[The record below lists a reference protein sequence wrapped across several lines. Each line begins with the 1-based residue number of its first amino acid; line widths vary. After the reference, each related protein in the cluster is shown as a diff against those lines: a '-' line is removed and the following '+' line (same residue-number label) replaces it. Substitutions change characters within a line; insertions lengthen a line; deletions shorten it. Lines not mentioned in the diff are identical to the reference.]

1 MAETDLT
8 VKLSLI
14 DNLSNQLKEIN
25 NQISGQTSDMKSS
38 FGALSGAV
46 QKVGESMAAMG
57 AVIVAQMTLIT
68 KSFVDTGTQLTE
80 LSETLGMTTEQL
92 SQWGYVAEQNGTTL
106 DSLANHIVYLSR
118 SITDVSGGSGV
129 AQKALAD
136 LGLSLTQLQSMSPE
150 QQFRTVTEAIAAQ
163 SSSTERLALA
173 TSIFGRGAM
182 DLMPILAQGTAG
194 INAEMQQ
201 ANALGIVMGTQDA
214 ASAQSFSRSL
224 TDLKDSFKG
233 LADVIGPI
241 ITSILQPLI
250 EKITAIVENIRVW
263 TQAHPA
269 LTKVLTE
276 LAGALG
282 IVLVVIGGLL
292 AIVPF
297 IIAAWSALNLLFVAT
312 PLGWLVLAIGAVVAA
327 GVLLIANWD
336 QVKNGLMEFGDYIKI
351 FFADVVESVNDHFIK
366 PILNGIAALMDGI
379 ANVVGVFNG
388 AWAASIRTAAG
399 SVRDSTAS
407 WDKWAQ
413 SIKDTSLQSINNIDA
428 QTKDKKAIDDTAQ
441 SINNQANSLNSG
453 TNALNANTTAVNANI
468 AAQQKAITSL
478 TSMGGSG
485 SSGGSSGG
493 SGGTMADWNLRS
505 AQVLYNAWYT
515 SQKTTPTWQQQQDAW
530 TQAQRDAAANNAN
543 PNLPFAV
550 GQFNRAPA
558 GTVFNPNPLTNT
570 IGSAGSSIMGAV
582 TGGTSTAIST
592 ASGSGSNFVIPQTGN
607 TSAFGNYNSAMPLTT
622 TANITLNLDGKVL
635 SQSVNK
641 IVGTALSQRGNMP

>member
-1 MAETDLT
+1 MADTDLT

-68 KSFVDTGTQLTE
+68 KSYVDTGTQLTE
-80 LSETLGMTTEQL
+80 LSETLGISTTDL

-106 DSLANHIVYLSR
+106 DALANHIVYLSR
-118 SITDVSGGSGV
+118 SITDVSGDSDV

-136 LGLSLTQLQSMSPE
+136 LGLSLTQLQSESPE
-150 QQFRTVTEAIAAQ
+150 QQFTDVTEAIAAQ

-282 IVLVVIGGLL
+282 IALIVIGGILTL
-292 AIVPF
+292 VPTL
-297 IIAAWSALNLLFVAT
+297 IAGWIALNVVFIAT
-312 PLGWLVLAIGAVVAA
+312 PIGWIILGITALIAA

-351 FFADVVESVNDHFIK
+351 FFADVVESVNDDFIK

-388 AWAASIRTAAG
+388 AWAESIRTAAG

-407 WDKWAQ
+407 WDTWAQ
-413 SIKDTSLQSINNIDA
+413 SIQDTSLQSINNIDA
-428 QTKDKKAIDDTAQ
+428 QTEDKKAIDDTAQ
-441 SINNQANSLNSG
+441 SIDNQANSLDSD
-453 TNALNANTTAVNANI
+453 TNTLNANTTADQCQYRSSTESDYI
-468 AAQQKAITSL
+468 LDQH
-478 TSMGGSG
+478 GGK
-485 SSGGSSGG
+485 
-493 SGGTMADWNLRS
+493 R
-505 AQVLYNAWYT
+505 
-515 SQKTTPTWQQQQDAW
+515 
-530 TQAQRDAAANNAN
+530 
-543 PNLPFAV
+543 
-550 GQFNRAPA
+550 
-558 GTVFNPNPLTNT
+558 
-570 IGSAGSSIMGAV
+570 
-582 TGGTSTAIST
+582 
-592 ASGSGSNFVIPQTGN
+592 
-607 TSAFGNYNSAMPLTT
+607 
-622 TANITLNLDGKVL
+622 
-635 SQSVNK
+635 
-641 IVGTALSQRGNMP
+641 